1 MAKAVENKP
10 MSEKQ
15 YKLGK
20 LTFNKQQF
28 YELMKILL
36 GQKKDKTELEKLK
49 IIQEGLKQNGET

>member
-15 YKLGK
+15 CKLGK